1 MGEGT
6 GSEFAVLIFRG
17 QIKGVPH
24 STMKTLLTILTLG
37 LALVISGCA
46 TTETRISKN
55 QAAFDS
61 WPSEVQSSIRAGQVK
76 IGFTP
81 EQVRVAL
88 GEPDRMYSR
97 QSAEGESEVW
107 AYFESGPQFSIGVGV
122 GSGGY
127 SRGASGGVG
136 YTQRSDR
143 SEEATRV
150 VFTDGLV
157 VSIEAR
163 TDT

>member
-1 MGEGT
+1 
-6 GSEFAVLIFRG
+6 
-17 QIKGVPH
+17 
-24 STMKTLLTILTLG
+24 MKTLLISLSLG

-46 TTETRISKN
+46 TAESRISKN

-61 WPSEVQSSIRAGQVK
+61 WPHEVQSSIRAGKVK
-76 IGFTP
+76 IGFTTD
-81 EQVRVAL
+81 QVRVAL

-107 AYFESGPQFSIGVGV
+107 AYFESGPKFSIGVGV

-127 SRGASGGVG
+127 SSGARGGVG
-136 YTQRSDR
+136 HTQRHDR

-150 VFTDGLV
+150 VFTDGVV

-163 TDT
+163 TE